1 MEKTIT
7 ITEELKAANVGKL
20 DAYEVGQV
28 VPLDNEASFD
38 NDCSG
43 PCSGH
48 WVKIGGMCVCNPA
61 PEPEQES

>member
-1 MEKTIT
+1 MENKIT

-20 DAYEVGQV
+20 DAYEVGQEV
-28 VPLDNEASFD
+28 KLDDTASLD
-38 NDCSG
+38 SDCSG

-61 PEPEQES
+61 PEPQ